1 MGFIFL
7 GLTMKH
13 NEIITPSGAV
23 VLTLRDAKTGRI
35 KAVDTY
41 KNMVVTAG
49 KNSIADALRG
59 TETSNKGIITYCAM
73 GTGGTAP
80 TEADTTLETE
90 LGRKLVSVRS
100 VSGNVATF
108 ETFFTTSEVNG
119 TLLEAGLFG
128 DNASSTANSGTLFC
142 RVIISRTKSS
152 NDTLSLSWAVTI
164 G

>member
-1 MGFIFL
+1 M
-7 GLTMKH
+7 GLTMKQ
-13 NEIITPSGAV
+13 NDIITPAGFV
-23 VLTLRDAKTGRI
+23 TVTLRDAITGKV
-35 KAVDTY
+35 KAVDQY
-41 KNMVVTAG
+41 KNMVVTTG

-59 TETSNKGIITYCAM
+59 TETNNKGIITYCAM

-80 TEADTTLETE
+80 TEANTQLQTE

-128 DNASSTANSGTLFC
+128 DAASSTANSGTMFC

-152 NDTLSLSWAVTI
+152 NDTLSLSWAITI

>member
-1 MGFIFL
+1 MGL
-7 GLTMKH
+7 NMKLSE
-13 NEIITPSGAV
+13 NITPTGQV
-23 VLTLRDAKTGRI
+23 TVTLFDAKTGRV
-35 KAVDTY
+35 KAVDHY
-41 KNMVVTAG
+41 KNMVVTTG
-49 KNSIADALRG
+49 KNSIADGLKG
-59 TETSNKGIITYCAM
+59 TETNNKGIITYCAM

-80 TEADTTLETE
+80 TEANTSLQTE
-90 LGRKLVSVRS
+90 LGRKLISVRS

-128 DNASSTANSGTLFC
+128 DDASATANSGTLFC

-152 NDTLSLSWAVTI
+152 NDTLSLSWTVTI